1 MVYLCTKN
9 AHFNTYIF
17 KGFGMEKFD
26 ILHGH
31 LVYFGHFG
39 ILFSHMV
46 FMWQFWY
53 IFPRFGL
60 FYHEKSGN
68 SEQYE

>member
-1 MVYLCTKN
+1 
-9 AHFNTYIF
+9 
-17 KGFGMEKFD
+17 
-26 ILHGH
+26 